1 MGGRTGVRGVVYLLV
16 CGALYA
22 QDSDKMRDALE
33 WTVALRGRMAQMSN
47 PVVRVHGIAS
57 VARLVCPLDPV
68 AASGLFRDAI
78 TSLFNIGT
86 GAFGE
91 RATTVLPVASFSGLW
106 KYVVPAALKCDPTL
120 SSTAQNQ
127 QARERLNAERTG
139 ANATLGRAYGMLS
152 PELVLDK
159 ADMLDRAAQ
168 VAGGALEAGD
178 PDTLDTDLLSRVL
191 SRLCERAPDL
201 SDDLFVRS
209 VDFVMS
215 ANVPSP
221 DSLQDL
227 ARFLFT
233 APNLLDE
240 PEEDQ
245 PHKSLQV
252 NGVTIEDLTATRNS
266 ANPDNIQALIE
277 STLKLLAN
285 PIAENRNPVVAY
297 ALASQ
302 LLPRARDLTPDRVAE
317 FERAMADLEAAAP
330 GVASAVESALGAPQ
344 SPDPD
349 SGDPAARNFWLTGQI
364 QGALGSG
371 QFDRARQLFTRIDD
385 LPVRGQISA
394 LITFSES
401 ASAIENKSDQAMSL
415 ANLLKPGIKRS
426 LLYISMI
433 ASSPNRDGALQVL
446 PLAAKDIAPLPA
458 EQRVRLLSA
467 LATSLVRVDSEAA
480 FGVLNQL
487 VAALNDVRTNP
498 RRGRFDPASARRT
511 FNPRSDANS
520 DSSLILPGN
529 RGFYEAVQGQ
539 RGRHNFGLRVPAV
552 NAFTLMGFLASS
564 VPLDPD
570 RTGAAVLGLRD
581 ETTQAAAWVSLAA
594 LRLKMAGAK

>member
-1 MGGRTGVRGVVYLLV
+1 M
-16 CGALYA
+16 ALPPWPA
-22 QDSDKMRDALE
+22 WSARSI
-33 WTVALRGRMAQMSN
+33 RSR
-47 PVVRVHGIAS
+47 RRAS
-57 VARLVCPLDPV
+57 SATPSRRCSR
-68 AASGLFRDAI
+68 SG
-78 TSLFNIGT
+78 S

-127 QARERLNAERTG
+127 QARERMNAERTG
-139 ANATLGRAYGMLS
+139 ANSTLGRAYGMLS

-168 VAGGALEAGD
+168 VARGALEAGD
-178 PDTLDTDLLSRVL
+178 PDTLDTDLLSRLL
-191 SRLCERAPDL
+191 SRLCENAPDL
-201 SDDLFVRS
+201 SDDLFIRS
-209 VDFVMS
+209 LDFVMS
-215 ANVPSP
+215 ATVPSP

-240 PEEDQ
+240 SEEDQ
-245 PHKSLQV
+245 PHKSIQV

-285 PIAENRNPVVAY
+285 PTAENRNPVVAY
-297 ALASQ
+297 SLALQ

-317 FERAMADLEAAAP
+317 FERAMADLEAAVP
-330 GVASAVESALGAPQ
+330 GVASAVQSAIGAPQ

-349 SGDPAARNFWLTGQI
+349 SGDVAARNFWLTGQI
-364 QGALGSG
+364 QGALGAG

-385 LPVRGQISA
+385 LPVRGQLSA

-401 ASAIENKSDQAMSL
+401 ANAIENKSDQAMSL

-433 ASSPNRDGALQVL
+433 ASSPTRDGALQVL

-467 LATSLVRVDSEAA
+467 LAASLVRVDSEAA

-498 RRGRFDPASARRT
+498 RRGRFDPAGVAPDLQPEERC
-511 FNPRSDANS
+511 
-520 DSSLILPGN
+520 
-529 RGFYEAVQGQ
+529 QQ
-539 RGRHNFGLRVPAV
+539 R
-552 NAFTLMGFLASS
+552 
-564 VPLDPD
+564 
-570 RTGAAVLGLRD
+570 
-581 ETTQAAAWVSLAA
+581 
-594 LRLKMAGAK
+594 